1 MQTGILKYPGG
12 HGDQELQHCL
22 PLISNGIVKEV
33 WYQALDT
40 SDIDILF
47 IGGGIP
53 CLKNGKADLDS
64 SFVDQLLK
72 FAASGKYIIG
82 INNGF
87 RLLCE
92 LNLLPGRVMQNI
104 KDRFICRFVY
114 MKPQTQ
120 QSVMTRGLNVD
131 DVFLV
136 PLATYSGRYDA
147 SEADLTDMRQKGQ
160 IVFRYSDKEGRITE
174 KVNFP
179 GSAENIAA
187 ICNSDKRIFGLIPQP
202 ERAFT
207 PGSYNTDGEIIFD
220 TLLKSISDLN

>member
-174 KVNFP
+174 KLNFP
-179 GSAENIAA
+179 GS
-187 ICNSDKRIFGLIPQP
+187 
-202 ERAFT
+202 
-207 PGSYNTDGEIIFD
+207 
-220 TLLKSISDLN
+220 